1 MQTHA
6 FRPALALVL
15 ISGLAL
21 LGACQFSTANI
32 DRAVMARSVDKDN
45 APIEETTTFHK
56 YENLLHCCV
65 EMANTPEGTKVKAVW
80 RFDEGEERGVID
92 STEVDVNSSIWVDF
106 TLALSES
113 GLPYAK
119 YAVDLYIN
127 GEIKQ
132 SVPFTVEPMFSESV
146 IKEAV
151 LATEIN
157 DNYYPVTVVE
167 SFPTNIARLFAPVFV
182 EGQPAGSVFTA
193 IWYQH
198 DKSGGRM
205 LISEYG
211 LPFDSPGWIGFSLSL
226 NDGLPPGKYSVDILH
241 NGTVEH
247 TLEFTAQ

>member
-1 MQTHA
+1 MHTQI
-6 FRPALALVL
+6 FRTGALLVL
-15 ISGLAL
+15 TLGLVSL
-21 LGACQFSTANI
+21 TACQFTTANI
-32 DRAVMARSVDKDN
+32 ERAVMARAVNEDN
-45 APIEETTTFHK
+45 SPAEETASFHK

-65 EMANTPEGTKVKAVW
+65 EMANTPAGTKVKAVW
-80 RFDEGEERGVID
+80 RFDDGDEREIID
-92 STEVDVNSSIWVDF
+92 STEVDVDASVWVDF

-127 GEIKQ
+127 GEFQ
-132 SVPFTVEPMFSESV
+132 QTVPFTIAPMFSESV

-157 DNYYPVTVVE
+157 DSYYPVTVVE
-167 SFPTNIARLFAPVFV
+167 TFPTNIARLFAPVFV
-182 EGQPAGSVFTA
+182 EGQPVGSVFSA

-198 DKSGGRM
+198 DERDGRL
-205 LISEYG
+205 LISEYSI
-211 LPFDSPGWIGFSLSL
+211 PFDSPGWIGFSLSL
-226 NDGLPPGKYSVDILH
+226 NNGLPQGKYSVDILH